1 MAPIAASSSHPP
13 TSVITSPLRALG
25 ALPPCFPLPC
35 CGARPV
41 SGDGTQGEGQMEAPF
56 GCQCQLSG
64 NRAAAVG
71 EAGSWDGGLCPGQS
85 WWPKVGSQGRC
96 TSPPSL
102 RKLFFGGG
110 GSGSGK
116 GCQLNCK
123 LATIPRVSGGCRFAF
138 MHSSHPQILR
148 VPLPECPAQLPSFIS
163 LGCLAKFNWITRN
176 I

>member
-35 CGARPV
+35 CGARPI

-71 EAGSWDGGLCPGQS
+71 EVGSRDGGLCPGQS
-85 WWPKVGSQGRC
+85 WGPKVGSQGRGTPSTHPDAFWGMAADVAKGASRIANSC
-96 TSPPSL
+96 RFPGAQGPSPSCVPSPPHSESL
-102 RKLFFGGG
+102 PPRMHCPTSKFHLFGLF
-110 GSGSGK
+110 S
-116 GCQLNCK
+116 Q
-123 LATIPRVSGGCRFAF
+123 
-138 MHSSHPQILR
+138 
-148 VPLPECPAQLPSFIS
+148 S
-163 LGCLAKFNWITRN
+163 LIG
-176 I
+176 